1 MRKGFS
7 IKSKLVLI
15 LLLISLFSILTIGF
29 LSWRS
34 NHAIVESLVMTE
46 LEALRQSKAEQL
58 EGYFQTMR
66 NQVEVL
72 SEDEMIVNAMIAFNR
87 SFRGLSSQSIS
98 PQMSQG
104 LEAFYTTQFFPK
116 LFATLPGQAEYARY
130 RPGNPAGVYLQ
141 YHYIAANPYT
151 NDIEKSLLDQAEDG
165 SDYSAEHANYH
176 PRLRTIANRL
186 GFDDLILINYES
198 GDVVYTVAKQT
209 EFASNLL
216 NGPYRK
222 SNQTTAF
229 ELVRTNPDRGNVNV
243 VDFELYRPG
252 YGIPSSFWSVP
263 IYNGT
268 HIIGILL
275 VQISL
280 AEVNKLMTYNQS
292 WPDAGLGQTG
302 ESYLVGQDL
311 LMRSNARAFIETP
324 ADYLTGLQADR
335 VPERT
340 RNLIEKLNTTV
351 LFQRINS
358 FPVREAL
365 LGRAGTQ
372 LTTDHYNR
380 PIIASYQPL
389 TLETLQWALVTE
401 IEQAEAYA
409 PIYDFQNTLLIAV
422 VVMMTLCTFAALV
435 IANNFL
441 RPVKQ
446 VIEGTR
452 QVSNG
457 EYATQL
463 KIEHNDELGELAQG
477 FNRLAETISQ
487 QNLLTTAQ
495 QQQNEQLWLALL
507 PESLAQR
514 AQKGTTSGL
523 LEEAQQVSILT
534 AQLRGFHELTAG
546 QPATVVA
553 RLLQTLSLEL
563 DEAATQQDVE
573 RLAAAGQQWLGL
585 CGLSRSYLDHSRRVV
600 EFALAAQQIVTRFN
614 QNQGT
619 KLQLSMGIERGAVT
633 AGAIGSP
640 RLVTELWGEAVKVAA
655 DLRADADPNTTL
667 VSQAVYEQLQGHYN
681 FRRYAKTQRDTTR
694 PVAWVLEG
702 TKS

>member
-34 NHAIVESLVMTE
+34 NHAIVESLVMAE
-46 LEALRQSKAEQL
+46 LEALRHIKAEQL
-58 EGYFQTMR
+58 ESYFQTMR

-72 SEDEMIVNAMIAFNR
+72 SEDEMIINAMIAFNR
-87 SFRGLSSQSIS
+87 SFRGLSSQSI
-98 PQMSQG
+98 PPEISQG
-104 LEAFYTTQFFPK
+104 LETFYTTEFFPK

-151 NDIEKSLLDQAEDG
+151 SELEKGLLDQAEDG
-165 SDYSAEHANYH
+165 SDYSAEHAHYH

-186 GFDDLILINYES
+186 GFDDLILVNYES

-222 SNQTTAF
+222 SNEATAF
-229 ELVRTNPDRGNVNV
+229 ELVRTNPDRGNVHV

-252 YGIPSSFWSVP
+252 YGNPAGFWSVP

-268 HIIGILL
+268 HIIGIML

-292 WPDAGLGQTG
+292 WTEAGLGQTG

-311 LMRSNARAFIETP
+311 LMRSNARAFIERP
-324 ADYLTGLQADR
+324 ADYLTGLQADG

-340 RNLIEKLNTTV
+340 QNMIEKLNTTV

-358 FPVREAL
+358 FPAREAL

-372 LTTDHYNR
+372 LTADHYDR

-401 IEQAEAYA
+401 IEQTEAYA

-435 IANNFL
+435 IATGFL

-452 QVSNG
+452 QVSIG
-457 EYATQL
+457 KYDTQL
-463 KIEHNDELGELAQG
+463 QITHNDELGELAAG
-477 FNRLAETISQ
+477 FNRLAQTIRQ
-487 QNLLTTAQ
+487 QDLLATTQ

-534 AQLRGFHELTAG
+534 AQIRGFHELTAG
-546 QPATVVA
+546 KPATVVA
-553 RLLQTLSLEL
+553 QLLQTLSLEL

-573 RLAAAGQQWLGL
+573 RLAAAGQQWLCI
-585 CGLSRSYLDHSRRVV
+585 CGLSRAYLDHSRRVA
-600 EFALAAQQIVTRFN
+600 EFALAAQQIVARFN

-640 RLVTELWGEAVKVAA
+640 RLITELWGEAVKVAA

-667 VSQAVYEQLQGHYN
+667 VSQAVYEQLQGHYL

-702 TKS
+702 TKQ

>member
-98 PQMSQG
+98 PQMNKG
-104 LEAFYTTQFFPK
+104 LETFYTTQFFPK

-186 GFDDLILINYES
+186 GFDDLILVNYES

-365 LGRAGTQ
+365 LGREGTQ

-457 EYATQL
+457 KYDTQL

-553 RLLQTLSLEL
+553 QLLQTLSLEL

-702 TKS
+702 TKQ

>member
-98 PQMSQG
+98 PQMNKG
-104 LEAFYTTQFFPK
+104 LETFYTTQFFPK

-186 GFDDLILINYES
+186 GFDDLILVNYES

-365 LGRAGTQ
+365 LGREGTQ

-553 RLLQTLSLEL
+553 QLLQTLSLEL

-573 RLAAAGQQWLGL
+573 RLAAAGQQWICL

>member
-98 PQMSQG
+98 PQMNKG
-104 LEAFYTTQFFPK
+104 LETFYTTQFFPK

-186 GFDDLILINYES
+186 GFDDLILVNYES

-365 LGRAGTQ
+365 LGREGTQ

-457 EYATQL
+457 KYDTQL

-553 RLLQTLSLEL
+553 QLLQTLSLEL

-573 RLAAAGQQWLGL
+573 RLAAAGQQWICL

-702 TKS
+702 TKQ